1 MQTVEL
7 DRMLLIRVVNQLEV
21 SEHALSYL
29 ILSTPTGERRNKLT
43 EYNLLRMEL
52 ITILRRKLWRPGH
65 PEDCFEKE
73 DNPDDEVAFMVG
85 ITRGELNALRDG
97 DGNDTEVVIMDIIR
111 QCEKE
116 RSKDAADQTKH

>member
-7 DRMLLIRVVNQLEV
+7 DRMLCLRIVNQLEV

-29 ILSTPTGERRNKLT
+29 IFTTPTGKRRNKLT

-52 ITILRRKLWRPGH
+52 ITILRRLLWRPGH

-73 DNPDDEVAFMVG
+73 DNPDDEIAFMVG
-85 ITRGELNALRDG
+85 ITRGELDTLKNADYQ
-97 DGNDTEVVIMDIIR
+97 DVEVVIADIIR

-116 RSKDAADQTKH
+116 GSTGGTPT